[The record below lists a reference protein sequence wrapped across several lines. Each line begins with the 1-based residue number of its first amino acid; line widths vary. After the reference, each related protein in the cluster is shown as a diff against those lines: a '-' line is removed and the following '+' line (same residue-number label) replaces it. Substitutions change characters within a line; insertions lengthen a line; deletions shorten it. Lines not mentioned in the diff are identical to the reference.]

1 MKLSTASLATLAV
14 AALPLF
20 VLAQATQPPPQD
32 PNASVP
38 RISQEDFKKL
48 LAEDKVLVLDVRTEE
63 AYHNGHVPGALS
75 IPFGKLEERL
85 QELKAAKKP
94 IVAYCT

>member
-1 MKLSTASLATLAV
+1 MMKLSTASLVLAA
-14 AALPLF
+14 AALP
-20 VLAQATQPPPQD
+20 VLALAQTPPQD

-48 LAEDKVLVLDVRTEE
+48 LAENKVLVLDVRTEE
-63 AYHNGHVPGALS
+63 AYRNGHIPGAVS
-75 IPFGKLEERL
+75 IPLLKLEERL
-85 QELKAAKKP
+85 ADLKAAKKP

>member
-1 MKLSTASLATLAV
+1 MNLILL
-14 AALPLF
+14 ALPVL
-20 VLAQATQPPPQD
+20 VLAQATPTQAPPTQD
-32 PNASVP
+32 SVP

-48 LAEDKVLVLDVRTEE
+48 LAADKVLVLDVRTEE
-63 AYHNGHVPGALS
+63 AYRNGHIPGALS
-75 IPFGKLEERL
+75 MPFLKVEDRV